1 MSEAL
6 APVRQRYEAT
16 PRVLDDELVRMARGD
31 RGCLGD
37 ALAGAGGLGTIV
49 FGVLASFDV
58 LGWGFMIGSLV
69 SLVVGFMLSAAAQA
83 RSAPLRRRAIT
94 EGPLVYARVVQ
105 ADAALYEPGDAVLP
119 ARVVYSA
126 DAARRFDGAWLQAV
140 GQRLQALARQDA
152 PPPEHAAAWAVL
164 REPSR
169 VETVRL
175 GRELAGEA
183 EVYLSVVAV
192 DQRRLPGRRIE
203 GGEVALI
210 VDPRSGFAEHV

>member
-16 PRVLDDELVRMARGD
+16 PRALDDDLVRMARGD

-69 SLVVGFMLSAAAQA
+69 SLVAGFILSAAAQA
-83 RSAPLRRRAIT
+83 RSAPIRRRAIT

-105 ADAALYEPGDAVLP
+105 AEPALYEPGDAVLP

-126 DAARRFDGAWLQAV
+126 DPARRFDGAWLQGV